1 MQYQLKTNLLVIKT
15 VQWKGTVR
23 SMNEICAIV
32 PENVYSNPI
41 PQESLLLRDAIGD
54 KICPLRSWVIND
66 GIRIFIL
73 SNELFNHLFKE
84 VE

>member
-1 MQYQLKTNLLVIKT
+1 MQYQLKANPLTIRA

-41 PQESLLLRDAIGD
+41 PQESLLLKDAIGD
-54 KICPLRSWVIND
+54 KVCPLRNWVIND
-66 GIRIFIL
+66 GTKIYIL
-73 SNELFNHLFKE
+73 SNEFFNYLYKE